1 MAIFAFSNIRAQ
13 VMTTPGGVLSVLVL
27 LLFFTPVVFWLVS
40 LFYATRVFVPRV
52 RPDVNL
58 NEVSARAWQ
67 KVRDAYGRVS
77 EEKLRWLQYSHRWLI
92 ASFVLVLIAVVVLVF
107 LPTTASTA
115 PTHIII
121 VTPAVAS
128 TPTH

>member
-1 MAIFAFSNIRAQ
+1 MRMELSQ
-13 VMTTPGGVLSVLVL
+13 TT
-27 LLFFTPVVFWLVS
+27 
-40 LFYATRVFVPRV
+40 V

-107 LPTTASTA
+107 LPTVSTAS
-115 PTHIII
+115 THIII